1 VHLVSFATDVKTIGT
16 FDIISAGV
24 VDLNAL
30 QAAKDFILAPGD
42 IPAAVADGN
51 TNYEA
56 GLQAALDWFSNDSAT
71 LDDPDFN
78 KTIFVSD
85 GLPNE
90 YYNGNQTTV
99 TNHTNDPQRALD
111 DVLGQTD
118 VIDNTKD
125 DNVSELDALLG
136 EFKGVNGTVD
146 AVGISVDGTGVA
158 VLNQVDG
165 GDSDNISAGEE
176 LAEVLSNLAATTDV
190 AAVGDDVIT
199 GNAGADLI
207 FGDALFTDFL
217 ADAEGLVVSPGSGW
231 QVIQELIDDGFFG
244 PGPVQSAVMDFLRD
258 PGNQST
264 YQFWRESLD
273 SEDNGR
279 EGGND
284 LIDAGDGDDLLF
296 GQEGSDTILGG
307 DGFDVIAGGTGDDSL
322 SGGADADSFIWT
334 DQFNAE
340 EMDTI
345 TDFSTAEGDV
355 IDLTALLQDVDPT
368 DTGTELDAYLEVTF
382 DGSDTSIAVDVD
394 GDGSGTDLTIVCQGT
409 DLTGGS
415 ANQAAIIQSLIDN
428 GNLAVGTT

>member
-1 VHLVSFATDVKTIGT
+1 
-16 FDIISAGV
+16 
-24 VDLNAL
+24 
-30 QAAKDFILAPGD
+30 
-42 IPAAVADGN
+42 
-51 TNYEA
+51 
-56 GLQAALDWFSNDSAT
+56 
-71 LDDPDFN
+71 
-78 KTIFVSD
+78 
-85 GLPNE
+85 
-90 YYNGNQTTV
+90 
-99 TNHTNDPQRALD
+99 
-111 DVLGQTD
+111 
-118 VIDNTKD
+118 
-125 DNVSELDALLG
+125 
-136 EFKGVNGTVD
+136 VNGTVD